1 MIVVSN
7 QAGIGRGEMTEEAL
21 RQIHERMKAETAEA
35 GGEIEAIYYCPHNWD
50 EGCECRK
57 PKPGLLFQ
65 AQREL
70 NLDLSRSLF
79 IGDDERDAEAADAAG
94 CPSVLVSGSIF
105 AIRRNDATA

>member
-1 MIVVSN
+1 
-7 QAGIGRGEMTEEAL
+7 MTEEAL

-35 GGEIEAIYYCPHNWD
+35 GGEIEAIYYCPHDWD

-70 NLDLSRSLF
+70 NLDLSRSLSSAMMSAT
-79 IGDDERDAEAADAAG
+79 RKLLTRQDARQ
-94 CPSVLVSGSIF
+94 SGLREHLRYS
-105 AIRRNDATA
+105 T

>member
-1 MIVVSN
+1 MNGFRGRRKRYDCLKKAGYRVIVVSN

-35 GGEIEAIYYCPHNWD
+35 GGEIEAIYYCPHDWN

-57 PKPGLLFQ
+57 PKPGMLFQ

-70 NLDLSRSLF
+70 EPGS
-79 IGDDERDAEAADAAG
+79 E
-94 CPSVLVSGSIF
+94 PHSVH
-105 AIRRNDATA
+105 RR